1 MSRWSKIALV
11 VLVGGGSLVP
21 LPSASAGGFCSGHG
35 GERPTAERGVV
46 VRMADNCF
54 TPTVLYAQRGTTVR
68 FVNEDAANH
77 TVGGA
82 AGSFGDMHAP
92 IRPGASVSHTFDEE
106 GVFPYVCLLH
116 PGMAGAIVV
125 DDGGDA
131 DFSPAALGSGGT
143 SADPRPS
150 TEDASTGAARPAP
163 ASTSSA
169 PSPVAVALLVVLAGT
184 VVFLSLGARRR
195 AGQQPAEGEV

>member
-1 MSRWSKIALV
+1 MSRWSKLALV
-11 VLVGGGSLVP
+11 VLVGGGSLIP

-68 FVNEDAANH
+68 FVNEDAAGH

-92 IRPGASVSHTFDEE
+92 IGPGASVSHTFDEE

-131 DFSPAALGSGGT
+131 DFSPAAFGSGET
-143 SADPRPS
+143 SADSRPS
-150 TEDASTGAARPAP
+150 TEDASTDARPAP
-163 ASTSSA
+163 ASASSA
-169 PSPVAVALLVVLAGT
+169 PSAVAVALLVVLAGT
-184 VVFLSLGARRR
+184 LVFLGLGARRR
-195 AGQQPAEGEV
+195 AGQQPAEREA